1 LLDCKMMLLVVEFKF
16 ENIWLK
22 FEGFVEKLKQWWSSY
37 SFQGFPRF
45 VLAVKLK
52 ALTLDLKK

>member
-1 LLDCKMMLLVVEFKF
+1 MMLLVVEFKF

-22 FEGFVEKLKQWWSSY
+22 FEGFVEKLKQWWLSY

-45 VLAVKLK
+45 VLVVKLK

>member
-1 LLDCKMMLLVVEFKF
+1 MMLLVVEFKF